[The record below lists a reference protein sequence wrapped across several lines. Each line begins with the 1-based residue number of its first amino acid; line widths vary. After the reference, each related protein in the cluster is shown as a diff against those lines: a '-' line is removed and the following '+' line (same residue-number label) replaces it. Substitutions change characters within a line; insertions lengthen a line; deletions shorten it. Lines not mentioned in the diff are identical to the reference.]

1 MSETEKLLEYYKSFY
16 YRVWGSG
23 YISSDAVYEIS
34 QDTATALGYS
44 NDDIDSSQVDK
55 ELKEISES

>member
-1 MSETEKLLEYYKSFY
+1 MSETEKLLKYYKSFY
-16 YRVWGSG
+16 YRIWGSG
-23 YISSDAVYEIS
+23 HISSDAVYEIS

-55 ELKEISES
+55 ELKKISES